1 MTLMMSV
8 SGVRGIVGES
18 LTPVLAAEL
27 GCAFGSHVGGGRVV
41 VGRDS
46 RPSGPMLS
54 RALEAGL
61 LATGCDVVD
70 LGVVTTPGVGV
81 MVTELGAAGGVV
93 ITASHNPLPYNG
105 IKFLTAQGFAPPPE
119 LAQQILDRCREKR
132 FSLADAVHTGGL
144 STNDATHEA
153 HVGRV
158 LRTLDVDA
166 IRQARF
172 KVALDSVNGAG
183 GTGGRMLLEQLGC
196 EIVHVN
202 AEPTGRFS
210 HPPEP
215 TAENLTGLCEAVR
228 AAGADVGFAQD
239 PDADRLAVVDA
250 AGRCIG
256 EEYTIVLAAKVA
268 LAGKLFQNRPFE
280 EPPGEKTEAPWRY
293 EAASKQAGAIAVNL
307 STSRMIDDA
316 AAQAGGDVVVHRTA
330 VGEANVVR
338 AMREL
343 GCLIGGEGNGGVI
356 DPRVVLVRDSFAGM
370 GLILNLMAQEAR
382 PLAAIVDELPH
393 YVMRKTKFEMP
404 AEQIQAWLAK
414 APQVVGDGT
423 ISDLDGLRI
432 DWPQGWVHLRASNTE
447 PIARVIAEAPDAATA
462 EALIQRVTA
471 LL

>member
-27 GCAFGSHVGGGRVV
+27 GCAFGSHVGVGRVV

-105 IKFLTAQGFAPPPE
+105 VKFLTAQGFAPPPE
-119 LAQQILDRCREKR
+119 LAQQILDRYREKR
-132 FSLADAVHTGGL
+132 FSMADAVHTGGL
-144 STNDATHEA
+144 STNDATHDV

-158 LRTLDVDA
+158 LRTLDVGA

-172 KVALDSVNGAG
+172 KVALDSVNSAG
-183 GTGGRMLLEQLGC
+183 GVGGRMLLEELGC
-196 EIVHVN
+196 QVVHIN
-202 AEPTGRFS
+202 AEPTGRLS
-210 HPPEP
+210 RPPEP
-215 TAENLTGLCEAVR
+215 TAEHQAGLCEAVR
-228 AAGADVGFAQD
+228 AASADVGFAQD
-239 PDADRLAVVDA
+239 PDADRLAIVDGN
-250 AGRCIG
+250 GRCIG
-256 EEYTIVLAAKVA
+256 EEYTIVLAAKLA
-268 LAGKLFQNRPFE
+268 LA
-280 EPPGEKTEAPWRY
+280 
-293 EAASKQAGAIAVNL
+293 KQAGAIAVNL
-307 STSRMIDDA
+307 STSRMIDDV

-330 VGEANVVR
+330 VGEANVVQ

-356 DPRVVLVRDSFAGM
+356 DPRVTLVRDSFAGM

-447 PIARVIAEAPDAATA
+447 PIARVIAEAPDDATA
-462 EALIQRVTA
+462 EALIQRITA